1 MHSFRNVLDSDRI
14 HVVDTSLTK
23 LRPTG
28 GLPTSRREEG
38 KTNRLVKRGIILHSS
53 DSGEHWAVVYRN
65 PQLGAFNALATNGSG
80 CVWAVGKNSQI
91 IRLCPS
97 DK

>member
-1 MHSFRNVLDSDRI
+1 LDGVFVKDVLFLSGNR
-14 HVVDTSLTK
+14 LMAC
-23 LRPTG
+23 G
-28 GLPTSRREEG
+28 YEERAEKRG